1 MLENNKYCIVIEY
14 SLNIFRKYAAIV
26 FIINNRF
33 ETSKRKLN
41 YLTFEDFSVVASLM
55 MSTWTTASPLACG
68 TSLGPDGRDDTDFD
82 RDFLIELRDFKLLLD
97 REKEHRK

>member
-1 MLENNKYCIVIEY
+1 MHCNPSQCLC
-14 SLNIFRKYAAIV
+14 RKYAAIV

-41 YLTFEDFSVVASLM
+41 YLTFEDFSVCASLM
-55 MSTWTTASPLACG
+55 MSTWTTVSPMASGANV
-68 TSLGPDGRDDTDFD
+68 GPEARDDTEFD
-82 RDFLIELRDFKLLLD
+82 RDFLIELRDLRLLLD

>member
-1 MLENNKYCIVIEY
+1 MILSTILEIDDSKVF
-14 SLNIFRKYAAIV
+14 SRKYAAIV

-41 YLTFEDFSVVASLM
+41 YLTCEDFCVCASQM
-55 MSTWTTASPLACG
+55 MTSWTTAATTAPP
-68 TSLGPDGRDDTDFD
+68 GPPDTTHDDTDLD